1 MRHHEVRNQ
10 HGRKNA
16 ARLNIERD
24 AMRQYLRWIFVCPVL
39 ACHETSNDVPDAST
53 PTVTAPMPTLSVNPF
68 DRAMQNIF
76 EMDGGGLRIR
86 LADGGTTGFDTLFG
100 DGGLGDIR
108 NLASDAGLPRS
119 RNHDAGR
126 P

>member
-1 MRHHEVRNQ
+1 
-10 HGRKNA
+10 
-16 ARLNIERD
+16 
-24 AMRQYLRWIFVCPVL
+24 
-39 ACHETSNDVPDAST
+39 
-53 PTVTAPMPTLSVNPF
+53 MPTLSVNPF

-86 LADGGTTGFDTLFG
+86 LADGGTMSFDTLFG

-108 NLASDAGLPRS
+108 RDASQSG
-119 RNHDAGR
+119 NAGR